1 MRVPRFQNR
10 YCIDKVCY
18 YSKYTYIYIIWYT
31 ISYIGNIIIH
41 MDFLEIIDIWGRF
54 HPMLHFELTSQGRIT
69 VNVAATCAFNS
80 IVRICWL
87 RDLQWKS
94 GCQLSKLTFIKHPLS
109 STFQNHA
116 ALTSARFQLPLCEFL
131 LFAGFIGGAFQA
143 SSDSNPSGKG
153 MERVHSR
160 GGLRWPSNL
169 IRCIPHEHGGI
180 STHRER
186 EGDSTTVW
194 YCKLL

>member
-1 MRVPRFQNR
+1 M
-10 YCIDKVCY
+10 
-18 YSKYTYIYIIWYT
+18 
-31 ISYIGNIIIH
+31 SYIGNIIIH

-109 STFQNHA
+109 STFIHFPKPRCPDISALPA
-116 ALTSARFQLPLCEFL
+116 ASLWVSSFCWVHWWRLRGLKRQQPKWERD
-131 LFAGFIGGAFQA
+131 GA
-143 SSDSNPSGKG
+143 
-153 MERVHSR
+153 
-160 GGLRWPSNL
+160 
-169 IRCIPHEHGGI
+169 I

-194 YCKLL
+194 YCKLLLVVDIWWDVIIYK